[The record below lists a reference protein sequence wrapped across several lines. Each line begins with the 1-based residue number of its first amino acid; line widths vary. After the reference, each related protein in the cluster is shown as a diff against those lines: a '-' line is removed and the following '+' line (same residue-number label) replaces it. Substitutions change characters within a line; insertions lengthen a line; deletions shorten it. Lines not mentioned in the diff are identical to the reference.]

1 MYNSSKIDSGAD
13 HIGENGVGL
22 KQGCKLLFENGLIC
36 CCLRFVLCCICVL
49 FYHTMRYIMSSP
61 PLTVYVTLYTMIGH
75 ININTGATLSDLSFV
90 LVKNE
95 KEGFV
100 ELGMI
105 AEQLQR
111 PEGC

>member
-1 MYNSSKIDSGAD
+1 M
-13 HIGENGVGL
+13 
-22 KQGCKLLFENGLIC
+22 FEVC
-36 CCLRFVLCCICVL
+36 CVVCICVL

-61 PLTVYVTLYTMIGH
+61 PLTVYVTLYTMMIGH
-75 ININTGATLSDLSFV
+75 INTNTGATLSDLSFV